1 MTTVIGNVDYID
13 GYLRYGHFELDLDN
27 EDLEEFKKLI
37 NEEKIEYLKE
47 NGILIIDDYRI
58 NDYGEITDIEYYE
71 NK

>member
-27 EDLEEFKKLI
+27 EDLEDFKKLI

-47 NGILIIDDYRI
+47 NGKLIIDDYRI
-58 NDYGEITDIEYYE
+58 NDYGEIIDIEYYE

>member
-37 NEEKIEYLKE
+37 NEEKIQYLKE

>member
-47 NGILIIDDYRI
+47 NSILIIDDYRI

>member
-27 EDLEEFKKLI
+27 EDLEDFKKLI